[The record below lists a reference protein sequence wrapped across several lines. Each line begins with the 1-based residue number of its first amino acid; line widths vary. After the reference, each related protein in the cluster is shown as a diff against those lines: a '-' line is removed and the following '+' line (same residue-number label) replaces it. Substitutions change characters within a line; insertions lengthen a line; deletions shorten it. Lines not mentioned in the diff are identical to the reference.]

1 MPPDHGLIVFA
12 HGSRVI
18 EANEAVRKV
27 AAAAAARAGFALWQ
41 EAFLELAEP
50 DLGEA
55 VRRLAARGARSITVA
70 PYFLVMGVHLQHD
83 LPRLLDQAAA
93 AAEGV
98 ELRATPPLDGH
109 PALAE
114 ILAERAL
121 AAAPAR

>member
-12 HGSRVI
+12 HGSRVA
-18 EANEAVRKV
+18 EANEAVRRV
-27 AAAAAARAGFALWQ
+27 AADAAARAGFALWQ

-50 DLGEA
+50 DLSEA
-55 VRRLAARGARSITVA
+55 VRRLAGRGARSITVT
-70 PYFLVMGVHLQHD
+70 PYFLVMGVHLQQD
-83 LPRLLDQAAA
+83 LPRLLDEA

-121 AAAPAR
+121 AVAPAR